1 MHLSDTLKGVPLQL
15 LSGITIDISP
25 LLSFHFWQ
33 KVYYKNVN
41 SDFPFDYVEI
51 MGHVVGISK
60 HCGHA
65 LTYKVL
71 DASNLKL
78 FHRSLLCPAKADDP
92 SLRAKSLGGENI
104 DVIQS

>member
-1 MHLSDTLKGVPLQL
+1 VD
-15 LSGITIDISP
+15 SGIPS
-25 LLSFHFWQ
+25 
-33 KVYYKNVN
+33 N
-41 SDFPFDYVEI
+41 SVEI

-71 DASNLKL
+71 NATTLKIVY
-78 FHRSLLCPAKADDP
+78 RSLLRPAKLDDP
-92 SLRAKSLGGENI
+92 NLCAKSLGVENK